1 VIDVQPIID
10 TAREAA
16 GSESLDLGEF
26 HIVPT
31 RAGVKAFDLTG
42 DAYRDKPHRKT
53 GTTTVR
59 DVPSFLAFYG
69 KHASPDA
76 EVYADRDASSIT
88 AILDA
93 HEPFFVGDGDLGSP
107 EWQGHRVALE
117 LRHSEAFTAWR
128 TVSGKPMTQLAFA
141 EFVEDHRADIREP
154 DAATVLE
161 MAQTFQATNKVSFKS
176 SQILQTGQ
184 RQLSYVEQI
193 DASAGTNGKL
203 VIPNALQLALP
214 IYEGATVADAV
225 TARLRF
231 RIDTE
236 GRLLL
241 IVILD
246 QLDDVLRAAFEGVVA
261 DVTEGVP
268 VPVLRGKP
276 A

>member
-1 VIDVQPIID
+1 MIDVQPIID

-31 RAGVKAFDLTG
+31 REGVKAFDLTG
-42 DAYRDKPHRKT
+42 DAYRDKPRRKT

-59 DVPSFLAFYG
+59 DVESFLAFYG
-69 KHASPDA
+69 KHASADA
-76 EVYADRDASSIT
+76 EVYADRDASTVT

-93 HEPFFVGDGDLGSP
+93 HGPYGGEP
-107 EWQGHRVALE
+107 EWQAHRVVLE
-117 LRHSEAFTAWR
+117 LRHSEAFNAWR
-128 TVSGKPMTQLAFA
+128 SVSGRPMTQLAFA

-203 VIPNALQLALP
+203 VIPSALQLALP
-214 IYEGATVADAV
+214 VYEGATVADPV

-236 GRLLL
+236 GRLVL

-261 DVTEGVP
+261 DVGEGVP